1 MILHNA
7 TVDTILER
15 RSVRSYA
22 PQQITPDEL
31 ETILEAGRSAP
42 SGMNQQSAIAV
53 AVQSKAELAQL
64 VELAKAA
71 AHQDHNPFYDAP
83 TVILVFAKM
92 TNLAPMEDGCTA
104 IENMLLA
111 AKSLGIGTCWIYAVN
126 ALFAS
131 DAGVAWQDAHGIGNI
146 RKSLTRAKFPSTRQ
160 GIPPEQNLSQRNT
173 MHFINAFNENGGTD
187 Q

>member
-53 AVQSKAELAQL
+53 AVQSKAEMAQL

-111 AKSLGIGTCWIYAVN
+111 A
-126 ALFAS
+126 
-131 DAGVAWQDAHGIGNI
+131 
-146 RKSLTRAKFPSTRQ
+146 
-160 GIPPEQNLSQRNT
+160 
-173 MHFINAFNENGGTD
+173 
-187 Q
+187 

>member
-22 PQQITPDEL
+22 PQQITQDEL
-31 ETILEAGRSAP
+31 ETILEAGRFAP
-42 SGMNQQSAIAV
+42 SGMNQQSSIAV

-131 DAGVAWQDAHGIGNI
+131 DAGMAWQTAHGIGKEYAI
-146 RKSLTRAKFPSTRQ
+146 VGSLAAGYPAGAEPQPK
-160 GIPPEQNLSQRNT
+160 E
-173 MHFINAFNENGGTD
+173 HHAFYKCI
-187 Q
+187 

>member
-71 AHQDHNPFYDAP
+71 AHQDHNP
-83 TVILVFAKM
+83 VLR
-92 TNLAPMEDGCTA
+92 CTYCDSGICQDDQSGTHGGRLYGRSRTCFLPRNHWA
-104 IENMLLA
+104 SVPAGSMPSMLCLLLMPVWRGRMHMVSE
-111 AKSLGIGTCWIYAVN
+111 KSTPLSVRW
-126 ALFAS
+126 
-131 DAGVAWQDAHGIGNI
+131 
-146 RKSLTRAKFPSTRQ
+146 RQ

-173 MHFINAFNENGGTD
+173 MHFINAFNT
-187 Q
+187 

>member
-1 MILHNA
+1 MLKPS
-7 TVDTILER
+7 LEE
-15 RSVRSYA
+15 VKALAKPVSYTHLA

-71 AHQDHNPFYDAP
+71 VHQDHNPFYDAP

-104 IENMLLA
+104 VSYTHLDVYKRQVHSPCCNLP
-111 AKSLGIGTCWIYAVN
+111 
-126 ALFAS
+126 
-131 DAGVAWQDAHGIGNI
+131 DDHI
-146 RKSLTRAKFPSTRQ
+146 RWVVRICKRSISYMNFHL
-160 GIPPEQNLSQRNT
+160 
-173 MHFINAFNENGGTD
+173 
-187 Q
+187 

>member
-7 TVDTILER
+7 TVDTILGR

-64 VELAKAA
+64 AELAKAA

-83 TVILVFAKM
+83 TVILVFARM

-131 DAGVAWQDAHGIGNI
+131 DAGMAWHIVCRLPA
-146 RKSLTRAKFPSTRQ
+146 RKRVRHCRFAGGRVSCRSRTSAK
-160 GIPPEQNLSQRNT
+160 
-173 MHFINAFNENGGTD
+173 GTPCIL
-187 Q
+187 

>member
-64 VELAKAA
+64 AELAKAA

-111 AKSLGIGTCWIYAVN
+111 AHSLGLGACWINQLKYCGDKAE
-126 ALFAS
+126 
-131 DAGVAWQDAHGIGNI
+131 VADYLEGLGIDKDMQVVGMVGMGYPDEEREAAKRQDDLVTYLN
-146 RKSLTRAKFPSTRQ
+146 
-160 GIPPEQNLSQRNT
+160 
-173 MHFINAFNENGGTD
+173 
-187 Q
+187 

>member
-22 PQQITPDEL
+22 PQQITPNEL

-53 AVQSKAELAQL
+53 AVQSKAELVQL
-64 VELAKAA
+64 AELAKAA

-83 TVILVFAKM
+83 TVILVFARM

-131 DAGVAWQDAHGIGNI
+131 DAGVAWQDAHGIGKEYAI
-146 RKSLTRAKFPSTRQ
+146 VGSLAAGYLTGAEPQPK
-160 GIPPEQNLSQRNT
+160 E
-173 MHFINAFNENGGTD
+173 HHAFYKCI
-187 Q
+187 